1 MNNNNI
7 EFADMVRELRAL
19 LNKYPNYYEE
29 EWEKIRVLSKDI
41 SEVILRWQMERIRM
55 GQIEKSERRK
65 NGTP

>member
-19 LNKYPNYYEE
+19 LNKYPNYFEA
-29 EWEKIRVLSKDI
+29 EWDKIRILSKDI
-41 SEVILRWQMERIRM
+41 SEVILKWQMERIREN
-55 GQIEKSERRK
+55 QLEKLKRKK